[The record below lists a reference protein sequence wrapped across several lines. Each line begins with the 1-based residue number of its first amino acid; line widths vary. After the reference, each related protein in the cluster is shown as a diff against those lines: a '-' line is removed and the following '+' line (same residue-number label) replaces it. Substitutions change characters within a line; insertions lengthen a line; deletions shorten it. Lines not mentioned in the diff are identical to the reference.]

1 MPLMGQLGL
10 IRKLEAI
17 SKRVHAMNLSE
28 DSMKRIGEIDLSD
41 HLERLVSVLDAEQKI
56 MEKSS
61 ERDMVFAM
69 SGIWHALKHPPRD

>member
-41 HLERLVSVLDAEQKI
+41 HLER
-56 MEKSS
+56 
-61 ERDMVFAM
+61 
-69 SGIWHALKHPPRD
+69 